1 VWEWYRIGV
10 AAGIGAGAALVAA
23 GWLARTR
30 VGLLATVVVGAA
42 VGIAAGFLLDNWTEA
57 VGGAIGGVL
66 GGIGSVQIVRGALR
80 RGGTTG
86 GTGILVG
93 LAGLGVAALALIP
106 VVGYLEA
113 FALPALGTRV
123 RRRAPERYAGLR
135 SLARD

>member
-10 AAGIGAGAALVAA
+10 ATGIGAGAALVAA

-30 VGLLATVVVGAA
+30 VGLLATVAVGAA

-66 GGIGSVQIVRGALR
+66 GGVGSVQIVRGALR

-113 FALPALGTRV
+113 LALPALGTRV